1 MNKKLFAFFS
11 FLVITCFGFAN
22 GFAATCLGFDSSI
35 ANDDALIK
43 MLERTGKVAPSSSV
57 AAKQQALKTF
67 LQAKSNECTVSLKND
82 TGELAKYAKQKR
94 STVLKKMKAH
104 GKTLKTQ
111 GVELTT
117 WSGPVRTDRVLAI
130 LIEYPDFPH
139 NTVTSEETDMY
150 YDDYT
155 TAHYRDLLF
164 ADTNYAGPNN
174 EALRSMKSHYFQ
186 ASGGSYI
193 PEGDVAGWYMASQ
206 PAAFYGTATVNVRV
220 LVREALAAVAA
231 DSSFD
236 ITQYDQEDRYD
247 LDGDGNYR
255 EPDGLIDHLM
265 IFHSS
270 VGEEAGGGALGE
282 AAVWSHRWNLG
293 YVFTLDGTTADVPY
307 WGGELAAYDY
317 TIQPIDAA
325 SGVATHEYGHDL
337 GLPDEY
343 DTQSSGEGEPVQ
355 YWSMMARGSW
365 GGLIPG
371 SEPSNFSPWAK
382 QFLQASMGGNWLHG
396 SITSLDNLVDG
407 PQTFLLDQGSSKG
420 TNNEYVRVN
429 LPAKSLLMVE
439 PFAGSYEFFSQA
451 DDDLNTSMSVAVDLT
466 NATSA
471 QLDFKAWYEIE
482 QDYDYGRVLVS
493 VDGGPFQ
500 PIAGNITTTDDPNHI
515 GFGIGFCGATNG
527 WIDAQ
532 FDLSAFAG
540 HNIVVA
546 INYLTDGGWIEQG
559 LFVDD
564 AKITVDG
571 QVVIADGAEGTPL
584 FALNGFEVS
593 GGYKEAAHY
602 YLLEWRNHQGVD
614 VGLGHIK
621 RGLSVM
627 TYDPGLVIWYV
638 DDSMTDNWVG
648 FHPGEGWIG
657 VVDADQTPVRWA
669 DGTAA
674 ETRYQIH
681 DAAFGLRD
689 TQPIFLEFDNGTSI
703 SDTDTMKNKAFH
715 DGNSFIHADMPDAGR
730 IVPNYGLKIK
740 VVGENA
746 DRSIGQ
752 VRISLED

>member
-1 MNKKLFAFFS
+1 MNKKLFAFLS
-11 FLVITCFGFAN
+11 FLIITCFSFAN

-35 ANDDALIK
+35 ANDDALLK
-43 MLERTGKVAPSSSV
+43 MLERTGKIAPSSSEAV
-57 AAKQQALKTF
+57 KQQALKSF
-67 LQAKSNECTVSLKND
+67 LQAKKNECTVSLKD
-82 TGELAKYAKQKR
+82 DDGELAKYAKQQR
-94 STVLKKMKAH
+94 SAVLKKMKAR
-104 GKTLKTQ
+104 GKTLKTKDIE
-111 GVELTT
+111 VTT
-117 WSGPVRTDRVLAI
+117 WDGPVQTDRVLAI

-139 NTVTSEETDMY
+139 NTVTAEETDMY
-150 YDDYT
+150 YDDFN
-155 TAHYRDLLF
+155 TAHFRDLLF
-164 ADTNYAGPNN
+164 AETNYPGPNN
-174 EALRSMKSHYFQ
+174 EPLRSMRSHYFQ
-186 ASGGSYI
+186 ASGGSYF
-193 PEGDVAGWYMASQ
+193 PDGDVAGWYMASQ
-206 PAAFYGTATVNVRV
+206 PAAFYGDGYTNVRD

-231 DSSFD
+231 DPTFD

-282 AAVWSHRWNLG
+282 DAVWSHRWNLG
-293 YVFTLDGTTADVPY
+293 YVFTLDGTTAEVPY
-307 WGGELAAYDY
+307 WGGKLAAYDY

-365 GGLIPG
+365 AGLIPG

-382 QFLQASMGGNWLHG
+382 QFFQASLGGNWA
-396 SITSLDNLVDG
+396 SSSTIALDDLADG
-407 PQTFLLDQGSSKG
+407 PKTFLIDQGSSKG
-420 TNNEYVRVN
+420 VNNEFVRVN
-429 LPAKSLLMVE
+429 LPPKSLLMVE
-439 PFAGSYEFFSQA
+439 PFAGNYEFFSQA
-451 DDDLNTSMSVAVDLT
+451 ADDLNTSMSVAVDLT

-482 QDYDYGRVLVS
+482 IGYDYGRVLVS

-571 QVVIADGAEGTPL
+571 QVVVSDGAEGSNQ
-584 FALNGFEVS
+584 FAMHGFEVS
-593 GGYKEAAHY
+593 NGYKQADHY
-602 YLLEWRNHQGVD
+602 YLLEWRNNQGVD
-614 VGLGHIK
+614 AGLARIK
-621 RGLSVM
+621 RGNSIM
-627 TYDPGLVIWYV
+627 SYDSGLVIWYV

-657 VVDADQTPVRWA
+657 VVDADQTAVRWA

-689 TQPIFLEFDNGTSI
+689 TQPMFVDFGNGATI
-703 SDTDTMKNKAFH
+703 TDTDTTKVKTFH
-715 DGNSFIHADMPDAGR
+715 DSWSYIHADMPDAGR
-730 IVPNYGLKIK
+730 LVPNYGLKIK

-752 VRISLED
+752 VRIALED

>member
-1 MNKKLFAFFS
+1 MNKNLIAFFS

-35 ANDDALIK
+35 ANDEALIK
-43 MLERTGKVAPSSSV
+43 MLERTGKVAPSASV
-57 AAKQQALKTF
+57 TVKQQALKSF
-67 LQAKSNECTVSLKND
+67 LQAKRTECTNSLKND
-82 TGELAKYAKQKR
+82 RGELAKYAKQQR
-94 STVLKKMKAH
+94 SAVLKKMKAR

-117 WSGPVRTDRVLAI
+117 WSGPLQTDRVLAI

-150 YDDYT
+150 YEDYT
-155 TAHYRDLLF
+155 AAHYRDLLF
-164 ADTNYAGPNN
+164 ADTTYAGPNN

-186 ASGGSYI
+186 ASGGSYA

-206 PAAFYGTATVNVRV
+206 PAAYYGLETVYVRE
-220 LVREALAAVAA
+220 LVREALVAVAA

-236 ITQYDQEDRYD
+236 ITLYDQEDRYD
-247 LDGDGNYR
+247 LDGDGDFR

-293 YVFTLDGTTADVPY
+293 GVFALPGTTADVPY
-307 WGGELAAYDY
+307 WGGALAAYDY

-365 GGLIPG
+365 AGLIPG
-371 SEPSNFSPWAK
+371 SEPSNFSPWGK

-396 SITSLDNLVDG
+396 STISLADLADG

-420 TNNEYVRVN
+420 TNNEFVRVN
-429 LPAKSLLMVE
+429 LPAKSLLMIE
-439 PFAGSYEFFSQA
+439 PFSGGYEFFSQA
-451 DDDLNTSMSVAVDLT
+451 GDDLNTSMSVAVDLT

-471 QLDFKAWYEIE
+471 QLDFKAWYQIE
-482 QDYDYGRVLVS
+482 EGYDYGRVLVS
-493 VDGGPFQ
+493 VDGGAFQ

-515 GFGIGFCGATNG
+515 GFGIGFCGASNG

-546 INYLTDGGWIEQG
+546 INYFTDGGWIEQG
-559 LFVDD
+559 LFVDE
-564 AKITVDG
+564 AKVTVDG
-571 QVVIADGAEGTPL
+571 QVAVFDDAEGADL
-584 FALNGFEVS
+584 FTMNGFLVS
-593 GGYKEAAHY
+593 NGYQEAAHY
-602 YLLEWRNHQGVD
+602 YMLEWRNNQGVD
-614 VGLGHIK
+614 AGLAHIK
-621 RGLSVM
+621 RGSSIM
-627 TYDPGLVIWYV
+627 TYDSGLVIWYV

-681 DAAFGLRD
+681 DAAFSLRD
-689 TQPIFLEFDNGTSI
+689 TQSIFLEFDNGTSI
-703 SDTDTMKNKAFH
+703 SDTDTTKNKTFH
-715 DGNSFIHADMPDAGR
+715 DSNTYIHAEMPDAGR
-730 IVPNYGLKIK
+730 IIENYGLKIK